1 MERLSERL
9 TAIEAVL
16 KKLEPVEGLLERV
29 ALLENTIY
37 TTKKV
42 FTFQEACM
50 YIGVSESMLYKLTSN
65 KEIPHYKPR
74 GKMLYFAKEELD
86 AWLLQNYE
94 PTVDDAMRMA
104 TEVSAT
110 QPFFNQKRYGKTKK
124 RTDRNSWAELD
135 ENRLSDILTASQIK
149 ATDTYETPPQIIWI
163 DNSTIA
169 TLGNFSASTGKAKA
183 KKTFNVSAIVAA
195 SLAGRQVLNY
205 RAHLPEGKRRIL
217 YVDTEQSRFH
227 CHNVLERILRLAGL
241 PTTTDNE
248 NLDFICLREYTPAV
262 RIGVIDYAL
271 RQNKGY
277 GLVIIDGIRDLML
290 ERGVDVPLF
299 TSDGPWRGCLRAGSL
314 IEDDILATGNFGS
327 RSKENLEAL
336 AAFHKEHGKNWPLMC
351 MEFWDGWFNRYGEDV
366 IKRDPQDLADCVRE
380 ALELGASV
388 NLYMF
393 HGGTNFY
400 FMNGCSARHTHDL
413 PQVASYDYDAPLNE
427 EGNPTEKYFALQR
440 VVHELFPDAWQAEPL
455 TKQAVAIDSIP
466 ATDHVSLFN
475 VLDALSEPVSSQY
488 PQPMEDLGQSY
499 GFILYTTSIERDRMD
514 EERIRVIDGRD
525 RAQVFVEGEL
535 VATQYQEHIGE
546 DIKCV
551 LPAEHNRLDI
561 LVENMGRVGY
571 GHKLLADT
579 QHKGIRT
586 GVCVDLHFITGWEQR
601 CLPLTSIDGI
611 DFSAGMVEGQPAFH
625 RFEFTLDEPA
635 DTFIDTT
642 GLARAARS

>member
-86 AWLLQNYE
+86 AWLLQNYDLRWTM
-94 PTVDDAMRMA
+94 PCVWRRKCPQPNRSLTRSAM
-104 TEVSAT
+104 E
-110 QPFFNQKRYGKTKK
+110 NEK

-290 ERGVDVPLF
+290 DINSTSESVEVINKMMEWSSKYDLHIHCVLHLNKGDNNVRGHIGTEMSNKAETVLVITKSAENPVISEVHALHIREKEFKPFAFSVDDEGLPVMVDNYSF
-299 TSDGPWRGCLRAGSL
+299 DGSVRPKARSSFMDLS
-314 IEDDILATGNFGS
+314 IEQ
-327 RSKENLEAL
+327 
-336 AAFHKEHGKNWPLMC
+336 H
-351 MEFWDGWFNRYGEDV
+351 
-366 IKRDPQDLADCVRE
+366 RE
-380 ALELGASV
+380 AL
-388 NLYMF
+388 
-393 HGGTNFY
+393 
-400 FMNGCSARHTHDL
+400 SAAFGDRPIKGFENVL
-413 PQVASYDYDAPLNE
+413 QALMASYEAIGFKRGRSVMIKLLQYLTENLKLIVKRDKLFYYDVT
-427 EGNPTEKYFALQR
+427 PTEAL
-440 VVHELFPDAWQAEPL
+440 LF
-455 TKQAVAIDSIP
+455 
-466 ATDHVSLFN
+466 
-475 VLDALSEPVSSQY
+475 
-488 PQPMEDLGQSY
+488 
-499 GFILYTTSIERDRMD
+499 D
-514 EERIRVIDGRD
+514 EECEE
-525 RAQVFVEGEL
+525 AEGE
-535 VATQYQEHIGE
+535 
-546 DIKCV
+546 K
-551 LPAEHNRLDI
+551 
-561 LVENMGRVGY
+561 
-571 GHKLLADT
+571 
-579 QHKGIRT
+579 
-586 GVCVDLHFITGWEQR
+586 
-601 CLPLTSIDGI
+601 
-611 DFSAGMVEGQPAFH
+611 
-625 RFEFTLDEPA
+625 
-635 DTFIDTT
+635 
-642 GLARAARS
+642 